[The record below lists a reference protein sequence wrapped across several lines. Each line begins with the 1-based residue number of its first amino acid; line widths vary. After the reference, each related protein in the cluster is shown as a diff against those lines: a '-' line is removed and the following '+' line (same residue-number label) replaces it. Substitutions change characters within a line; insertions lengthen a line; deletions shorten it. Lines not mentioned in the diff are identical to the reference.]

1 MHINQ
6 SPQFKVTWDTL
17 ELDNQLE
24 HLWNEKE
31 HRNLRNSVLVYFIY
45 QTTFTNNENE
55 VWLYE
60 VDVFDRASCM
70 WLDGHISTRCLKFD
84 ILHPRMHWLF
94 YSLKN
99 ILQKTLLGYVLKQYS
114 TKNKTNRRFIYR
126 SGQNHITP
134 YIFFNNC
141 VQINPMIKKVVE
153 TLTFLQSRNMS
164 LTFN

>member
-45 QTTFTNNENE
+45 QTTFTNDENE

-84 ILHPRMHWLF
+84 IFTSTYALIILHIKKHTSKDVVRLC
-94 YSLKN
+94 
-99 ILQKTLLGYVLKQYS
+99 IKQYS
-114 TKNKTNRRFIYR
+114 LKNKTNRRFIYR
-126 SGQNHITP
+126 SGQNYITP
-134 YIFFNNC
+134 HIFFNNC
-141 VQINPMIKKVVE
+141 VEINPMTKKVV
-153 TLTFLQSRNMS
+153 
-164 LTFN
+164 